1 MECAGTMFRYF
12 LESRNTV
19 PAFPADTAVF
29 FLNVFVNSVAGCN
42 LELKIHQNVFAA
54 RASPQT
60 PPGEITVL
68 PQTPYLAFMGH
79 FMAGEGAEEGKE
91 GNCLFAWV
99 LTALSAQIGYIA
111 P

>member
-1 MECAGTMFRYF
+1 M
-12 LESRNTV
+12 
-19 PAFPADTAVF
+19 
-29 FLNVFVNSVAGCN
+29 FVNSVAGCN

-68 PQTPYLAFMGH
+68 PQTPYLAFRGH

-99 LTALSAQIGYIA
+99 LTALSVQIGYIA